1 MLSMNTKEIIIDKHS
16 SSIQISNKIS
26 TIQRKS
32 YNYMLKVAKNE
43 FNKNRN
49 TRVFRITADE
59 LLIFFGMGKNNHT
72 HLKKEL
78 EHLNKTLVTYNI
90 LGKNKRKAK
99 RLYQ

>member
-1 MLSMNTKEIIIDKHS
+1 
-16 SSIQISNKIS
+16 
-26 TIQRKS
+26 
-32 YNYMLKVAKNE
+32 MLKVAKNE